1 MREFQNK
8 TYWIV
13 GASEGLGR
21 ALAIQLA
28 KVGAKVIISARSE
41 ERLIGLSEE
50 IGSNTMVL
58 PMDVSDRSSVQK
70 ACSKLPRS
78 LDGFIFVS
86 GVYWHMSA
94 SSWDEIKAEE
104 MVDVNLVGAMRCLAH
119 LVPKFINQGFGHI
132 VLTGSIA
139 GYRGLP
145 GSVGYCASKAGL
157 MSLAET
163 LKIDL
168 AKNKIDVQ
176 LEAAAEYYL
185 DYEFELK
192 IKEGNLLTFSG
203 KYILVETSFIE
214 APPNFKELI
223 FKLQIEGYKVIL
235 AHPERYPFMSMQD
248 YEELADRSVFLQLNL
263 LSLLGNYGLE
273 VKDKAQQ
280 LIDNNLISFVGTDC
294 HHMGHTDLYEKCQ
307 TTKAWHQLVE
317 SGKLLNHLL

>member
-1 MREFQNK
+1 MRLKIPMREFQNK

-28 KVGAKVIISARSE
+28 KVGTKVIISARSE

-70 ACSKLPRS
+70 ACSKLPKS
-78 LDGFIFVS
+78 LDGFVFVS

-94 SSWDEIKAEE
+94 SSWDETKAEE

-119 LVPKFINQGFGHI
+119 LVPKFINQGSGHI

-176 LEAAAEYYL
+176 LLNPGYIKTRLTDKNPYKKIYVMTPEKAAEFSL
-185 DYEFELK
+185 SHMRSSRFQSSFPRSFSIISK
-192 IKEGNLLTFSG
+192 IIKNLPDWLYFKIFS
-203 KYILVETSFIE
+203 
-214 APPNFKELI
+214 
-223 FKLQIEGYKVIL
+223 
-235 AHPERYPFMSMQD
+235 
-248 YEELADRSVFLQLNL
+248 
-263 LSLLGNYGLE
+263 
-273 VKDKAQQ
+273 
-280 LIDNNLISFVGTDC
+280 
-294 HHMGHTDLYEKCQ
+294 
-307 TTKAWHQLVE
+307 
-317 SGKLLNHLL
+317 

>member
-1 MREFQNK
+1 MRLKIPMREFQNK

-104 MVDVNLVGAMRCLAH
+104 MVDINLVGAMRCLAH

-176 LEAAAEYYL
+176 LLNPGYIKTRLTDKNPYKKIYVMTPEKAAE
-185 DYEFELK
+185 
-192 IKEGNLLTFSG
+192 FS
-203 KYILVETSFIE
+203 LSHMRSSRFQSSF
-214 APPNFKELI
+214 PRGFYN
-223 FKLQIEGYKVIL
+223 
-235 AHPERYPFMSMQD
+235 
-248 YEELADRSVFLQLNL
+248 
-263 LSLLGNYGLE
+263 
-273 VKDKAQQ
+273 
-280 LIDNNLISFVGTDC
+280 
-294 HHMGHTDLYEKCQ
+294 
-307 TTKAWHQLVE
+307 
-317 SGKLLNHLL
+317 

>member
-28 KVGAKVIISARSE
+28 EVGAKVIISARSE

-58 PMDVSDRSSVQK
+58 PMDVSDGSSVQK
-70 ACSKLPRS
+70 ACSKLPQP

-94 SSWDEIKAEE
+94 SSWDGTKAEE

-168 AKNKIDVQ
+168 AKNNIDVQ
-176 LEAAAEYYL
+176 LLNPGYIKTRLTDKNPYKKISVMTPEKAAQ
-185 DYEFELK
+185 
-192 IKEGNLLTFSG
+192 FS
-203 KYILVETSFIE
+203 LS
-214 APPNFKELI
+214 
-223 FKLQIEGYKVIL
+223 
-235 AHPERYPFMSMQD
+235 HM
-248 YEELADRSVFLQLNL
+248 RSSRFQL
-263 LSLLGNYGLE
+263 
-273 VKDKAQQ
+273 
-280 LIDNNLISFVGTDC
+280 
-294 HHMGHTDLYEKCQ
+294 
-307 TTKAWHQLVE
+307 
-317 SGKLLNHLL
+317 

>member
-1 MREFQNK
+1 MRLKIPMREFQNK

-28 KVGAKVIISARSE
+28 KVGTKVIISARSE

-70 ACSKLPRS
+70 AFSKLPKS

-94 SSWDEIKAEE
+94 SSWDETKAEE

-119 LVPKFINQGFGHI
+119 LIPKFINQGFGHI

-168 AKNKIDVQ
+168 SKSNIDVQ
-176 LEAAAEYYL
+176 LLNPGYIKTRLTDKNPYKKIYVMTPEEAAQ
-185 DYEFELK
+185 FSVMHMRSNRFQSSFPRIFSIISK
-192 IKEGNLLTFSG
+192 IIKNFPDWLYFKIFS
-203 KYILVETSFIE
+203 
-214 APPNFKELI
+214 
-223 FKLQIEGYKVIL
+223 
-235 AHPERYPFMSMQD
+235 
-248 YEELADRSVFLQLNL
+248 
-263 LSLLGNYGLE
+263 
-273 VKDKAQQ
+273 
-280 LIDNNLISFVGTDC
+280 
-294 HHMGHTDLYEKCQ
+294 
-307 TTKAWHQLVE
+307 
-317 SGKLLNHLL
+317 

>member
-1 MREFQNK
+1 MRLKIPMREFQNK

-94 SSWDEIKAEE
+94 SSWDETKAEE
-104 MVDVNLVGAMRCLAH
+104 MVDINLVGAMRCLAH
-119 LVPKFINQGFGHI
+119 LVTKFINQGFGHI

-176 LEAAAEYYL
+176 LLNPGYIKTRLTDKNPYKKIYVMTPEKAAEFSL
-185 DYEFELK
+185 SHMRSRRFQSSFPRGFSIISK
-192 IKEGNLLTFSG
+192 IIKNLPDWLYFKIFS
-203 KYILVETSFIE
+203 
-214 APPNFKELI
+214 
-223 FKLQIEGYKVIL
+223 
-235 AHPERYPFMSMQD
+235 
-248 YEELADRSVFLQLNL
+248 
-263 LSLLGNYGLE
+263 
-273 VKDKAQQ
+273 
-280 LIDNNLISFVGTDC
+280 
-294 HHMGHTDLYEKCQ
+294 
-307 TTKAWHQLVE
+307 
-317 SGKLLNHLL
+317 

>member
-1 MREFQNK
+1 MRLKVLMREFQNK

-28 KVGAKVIISARSE
+28 EVGAKVIISARSE

-58 PMDVSDRSSVQK
+58 PMDVSDGSSVQK
-70 ACSKLPRS
+70 ACSKLPQP

-94 SSWDEIKAEE
+94 SSWDGTKAEE

-168 AKNKIDVQ
+168 AKK
-176 LEAAAEYYL
+176 
-185 DYEFELK
+185 
-192 IKEGNLLTFSG
+192 
-203 KYILVETSFIE
+203 
-214 APPNFKELI
+214 
-223 FKLQIEGYKVIL
+223 
-235 AHPERYPFMSMQD
+235 
-248 YEELADRSVFLQLNL
+248 
-263 LSLLGNYGLE
+263 
-273 VKDKAQQ
+273 
-280 LIDNNLISFVGTDC
+280 
-294 HHMGHTDLYEKCQ
+294 
-307 TTKAWHQLVE
+307 
-317 SGKLLNHLL
+317 

>member
-94 SSWDEIKAEE
+94 SSWDETKAEE
-104 MVDVNLVGAMRCLAH
+104 MVDVNLIGAMRCLAH

-139 GYRGLP
+139 G
-145 GSVGYCASKAGL
+145 
-157 MSLAET
+157 
-163 LKIDL
+163 
-168 AKNKIDVQ
+168 
-176 LEAAAEYYL
+176 
-185 DYEFELK
+185 
-192 IKEGNLLTFSG
+192 
-203 KYILVETSFIE
+203 
-214 APPNFKELI
+214 
-223 FKLQIEGYKVIL
+223 
-235 AHPERYPFMSMQD
+235 
-248 YEELADRSVFLQLNL
+248 
-263 LSLLGNYGLE
+263 
-273 VKDKAQQ
+273 
-280 LIDNNLISFVGTDC
+280 
-294 HHMGHTDLYEKCQ
+294 
-307 TTKAWHQLVE
+307 
-317 SGKLLNHLL
+317 

>member
-1 MREFQNK
+1 MRLKIPMREFQNK

-28 KVGAKVIISARSE
+28 KVGTKVIISARSE
-41 ERLIGLSEE
+41 KRLIGLSEE

-94 SSWDEIKAEE
+94 SSWDETKAEE

-176 LEAAAEYYL
+176 LLNPGYIKTRLTDKNPYKKIYVMTPEKAAQFSL
-185 DYEFELK
+185 SHMRSSRFQSSFPHGFSIISK
-192 IKEGNLLTFSG
+192 IIKNLPDWLYFKIFS
-203 KYILVETSFIE
+203 
-214 APPNFKELI
+214 
-223 FKLQIEGYKVIL
+223 
-235 AHPERYPFMSMQD
+235 
-248 YEELADRSVFLQLNL
+248 
-263 LSLLGNYGLE
+263 
-273 VKDKAQQ
+273 
-280 LIDNNLISFVGTDC
+280 
-294 HHMGHTDLYEKCQ
+294 
-307 TTKAWHQLVE
+307 
-317 SGKLLNHLL
+317 

>member
-1 MREFQNK
+1 MRLKIPMREFQNK

-50 IGSNTMVL
+50 IGSNTRVL

-70 ACSKLPRS
+70 ACSKLPKS

-176 LEAAAEYYL
+176 LLNPGYIKTRLTDKNPYKKIYVMTPEKAAAFSL
-185 DYEFELK
+185 SHMRSGRFQSSFPRGFSIISK
-192 IKEGNLLTFSG
+192 IIKNLPDWLYFKIFS
-203 KYILVETSFIE
+203 
-214 APPNFKELI
+214 
-223 FKLQIEGYKVIL
+223 
-235 AHPERYPFMSMQD
+235 
-248 YEELADRSVFLQLNL
+248 
-263 LSLLGNYGLE
+263 
-273 VKDKAQQ
+273 
-280 LIDNNLISFVGTDC
+280 
-294 HHMGHTDLYEKCQ
+294 
-307 TTKAWHQLVE
+307 
-317 SGKLLNHLL
+317 